1 MAEKDYQPDPY
12 EIARQE
18 YISKVF
24 KASNKF
30 KPYDVIWAD
39 QKLCLKQKK
48 NTGTKRKEA
57 PAETTKG
64 KKKK

>member
-1 MAEKDYQPDPY
+1 MADKEYQPDPY

-30 KPYDVIWAD
+30 KPYDVSWTD
-39 QKLCLKQKK
+39 QKLSLKQKK
-48 NTGTKRKEA
+48 NTGSKRKEA
-57 PAETTKG
+57 PVETKG